1 MAAPQKKKGALGA
14 EIFLKGVSLE
24 EKALFAKHLAV
35 MLRAGMPVLEALEI
49 ARTSTQGKLRA
60 IIANLGRS
68 VASGHSL
75 SMAFAN
81 YPKVFPNIFINVVRA
96 GETSGT
102 LTENLENL
110 AEELEKEKMLYAKI
124 KGALLYPVIVLVA
137 ALGLGMVVS
146 FVVLPKIVPLFEG
159 MSVELPASTRFL
171 VAFSHLIETHGALL
185 FWGIIGSITAFVWLV
200 RQEFSRPVTHWLM
213 LRIPI
218 IKNLIFCSNLAHFS
232 RTLGMLLKSGVNI
245 DEALEITRA
254 TLTNLYYK
262 RALAAVN
269 LRVSRGI
276 RLTDALSEY
285 RDLFPLMFVRMIHV
299 GEESGKFE
307 ESLFYLSELYEDEVD
322 TATKSLSTALEPA
335 LLIFIGLVVGFLAL
349 SIITPIYNVT
359 GNIQH

>member
-1 MAAPQKKKGALGA
+1 MAAPHNKKGALGA

-60 IIANLGRS
+60 VIAQLERS
-68 VASGHSL
+68 VASGHML
-75 SMAFAN
+75 STACARH
-81 YPKVFPNIFINVVRA
+81 PKIFPNIFVNVVRA

-110 AEELEKEKMLYAKI
+110 AAELEKEKLLYSKI
-124 KGALLYPVIVLVA
+124 KGALLYPVIVLIA
-137 ALGLGMVVS
+137 ALGLGMMVS

-159 MSVELPASTRFL
+159 MSVELPASTRMLISFT
-171 VAFSHLIETHGALL
+171 HIIETSGGIL
-185 FWGIIGSITAFVWLV
+185 FWSIVGTVVGVGWLV
-200 RQEFSRPVTHWLM
+200 RQQFSQPTTHWIL
-213 LRIPI
+213 LHLPI
-218 IKNLIFCSNLAHFS
+218 IKNLVHYSNLTHFS

-245 DEALEITRA
+245 DEALEITRS
-254 TLTNLYYK
+254 TLTNIYYK
-262 RALAAVN
+262 RALEAVN

-276 RLTDALSEY
+276 RLTDGLSEY
-285 RDLFPLMFVRMIHV
+285 KELFPLMFVRMVHV

-322 TATKSLSTALEPA
+322 TATKSLSTALEPI
-335 LLIFIGLVVGFLAL
+335 LLIFIGLVVGFLAI
-349 SIITPIYNVT
+349 SIIMPIYNVT